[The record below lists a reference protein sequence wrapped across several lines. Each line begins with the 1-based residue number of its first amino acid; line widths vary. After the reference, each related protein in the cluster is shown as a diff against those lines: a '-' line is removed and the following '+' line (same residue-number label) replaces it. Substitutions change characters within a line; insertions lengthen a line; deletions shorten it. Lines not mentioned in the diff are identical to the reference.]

1 VPQGHGRR
9 ATFLKSR
16 NLAKIFPQDPKFDMR
31 KTFFAA
37 LLMSA
42 ITLFPALSVF
52 GWDDVGH
59 KITAYIAWQQ
69 MTPEVRERVIK
80 ILLAAPEDAQLS
92 TFYLP
97 YGSRT
102 EEARRREFFII
113 AASWPDIIRDR
124 NFPVRYKKY
133 HHSNWHYS
141 DTLWTEKDGKIELV
155 TSIPADGLAMD
166 KIAEFT
172 KLEQSDASDAEK
184 AVGIAWLEH
193 LIGDIHQPLHASGRV
208 TDTEPK
214 GDQGANLFLLT
225 PKDTPRDKQENLHWF
240 WDSIVVRA
248 IPNANDSSDDEY
260 IFPIARDIMK
270 KYPFDKMQSRL
281 DVDDPEQWKKESFEI
296 SSTKIYTPDL
306 KRFEMPSEGYKRNAL
321 KIADERLAL
330 AGYRMAA
337 LFNKLFGTPPAA
349 ATTK

>member
-1 VPQGHGRR
+1 
-9 ATFLKSR
+9 
-16 NLAKIFPQDPKFDMR
+16 MR

-97 YGSRT
+97 YGSCT